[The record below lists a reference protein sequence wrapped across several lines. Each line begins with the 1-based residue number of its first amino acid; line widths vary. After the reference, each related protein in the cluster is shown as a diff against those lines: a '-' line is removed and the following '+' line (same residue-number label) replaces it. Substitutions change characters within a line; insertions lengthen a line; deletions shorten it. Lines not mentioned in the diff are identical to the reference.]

1 MYDLC
6 FVNLVSAVYM
16 LARLLISF
24 LYVLNNVQNICVH
37 DVCIA
42 MCQSVLKM
50 WADGFII
57 DVSLNLLFC
66 NHHLAY
72 AVISVVPFKIH
83 TKIWKNTGNV

>member
-1 MYDLC
+1 
-6 FVNLVSAVYM
+6 M
-16 LARLLISF
+16 LERLLISF
-24 LYVLNNVQNICVH
+24 LYMLNAVQKICVN

-42 MCQSVLKM
+42 TYQRVQNM

-57 DVSLNLLFC
+57 DVSLSLLFC